1 MGCCHCV
8 RALSDS
14 LSHAIQSCKSGPPAD
29 RDDQGSELRVIQ
41 KVEDP
46 KLIMTI
52 CCCPTLCDP
61 VGCNLPDSSVHG
73 ILQARILE
81 GIAIPLYRESSQSR
95 DPTQVSCIAGRFF
108 TV

>member
-14 LSHAIQSCKSGPPAD
+14 LSHEIQSCKSGPPAD

-52 CCCPTLCDP
+52 CCCPTL
-61 VGCNLPDSSVHG
+61 L
-73 ILQARILE
+73 
-81 GIAIPLYRESSQSR
+81 
-95 DPTQVSCIAGRFF
+95 
-108 TV
+108 